1 MSFVALTPPES
12 LERLVSNTL
21 FPYLCNCSLCRE
33 SFLKAMDA
41 SPHDKR
47 IVSNFNALLAWTED
61 GDYTAIPTVTA
72 HDEYIAWIGKK

>member
-1 MSFVALTPPES
+1 
-12 LERLVSNTL
+12 
-21 FPYLCNCSLCRE
+21 
-33 SFLKAMDA
+33 MDA

-72 HDEYIAWIGKK
+72 HDEYIAWVGKK